1 MWSGSSVSLMSSNES
16 WLSVSIE
23 PFGKGVADEFTEEE
37 KLDVVRISKKYL
49 RKNTVLNIIKSNIAM
64 NHILHEIGRDG
75 VDEVPGDWGEGLDDG
90 NDDEDGNDVV
100 EMDG

>member
-1 MWSGSSVSLMSSNES
+1 MTHLEKESLMNLLKEN
-16 WLSVSIE
+16 LVII
-23 PFGKGVADEFTEEE
+23 
-37 KLDVVRISKKYL
+37 RISKKSQRNIYY
-49 RKNTVLNIIKSNIAM
+49 TILNIIKSNITM
-64 NHILHEIGRDG
+64 NHILHENGRDG

>member
-1 MWSGSSVSLMSSNES
+1 MSLLKEN
-16 WLSVSIE
+16 
-23 PFGKGVADEFTEEE
+23 
-37 KLDVVRISKKYL
+37 LDIIRISKKSL
-49 RKNTVLNIIKSNIAM
+49 RKFYTISNIIKSNITM
-64 NHILHEIGRDG
+64 NHILHENGRDG